1 MKESDRFAATV
12 ELLTALGANIRGEGD
27 DLVIY
32 GPTPLHGGVTL
43 DARNDHRLVM
53 LLALA
58 AGIADAPVTVT
69 GTEALKKSWPTF
81 VDTILALGGHIA

>member
-1 MKESDRFAATV
+1 M

-27 DLVIY
+27 DLVIH

-58 AGIADAPVTVT
+58 ASIADAPVTVT